1 MVIVQNGKHAYR
13 PIAEIAPGMTL
24 LVAAGERVPVDAS
37 VRGGR
42 SDIDCS
48 LVSGESE
55 PQPAC
60 PGTVLQAGVLNLTAP
75 LTVVAAAAARDSFL
89 AEMMRMMEAAESGRS
104 QFRRI
109 ADRAAQ
115 LYAPVVHA
123 TALLTFA
130 GWMIAIGDVHRALTV
145 AIAVLIITC
154 PCALG
159 LAVPMVQ
166 VVAARRLFDRGIMI
180 KDGGALE
187 RLAGVDAVVFDKTGT
202 LTLGQ
207 PQLLNGCEIVPATLA
222 LAGAIAAHSRHP
234 YSRALSLAA
243 SAGLELPRL
252 SDVVEHPGLGL
263 EARANGNVY
272 RLGRAS
278 WADATAPT
286 DRDGVALTKDGLLL
300 ATFRFDER
308 LRPGAREAVAKLT
321 ANGLRV
327 EILSGDQS
335 GRVNAVRAVLD
346 ISAIAQASPTDKA
359 AYVAAMAT
367 TGRKVLMVGDG
378 LNDTPALAAAHVS
391 MAPASAADV
400 GRNAADLV
408 FLRDD
413 LQAVPQALSVARDA
427 ARLIRQNLV
436 IAVIYNAIAVPVA
449 VFGHVTPLIA
459 AVAMSMSSLLV
470 VGNALRVKPAAPI
483 AAPSE
488 AAP

>member
-1 MVIVQNGKHAYR
+1 
-13 PIAEIAPGMTL
+13 
-24 LVAAGERVPVDAS
+24 
-37 VRGGR
+37 
-42 SDIDCS
+42 
-48 LVSGESE
+48 
-55 PQPAC
+55 
-60 PGTVLQAGVLNLTAP
+60 
-75 LTVVAAAAARDSFL
+75 
-89 AEMMRMMEAAESGRS
+89 
-104 QFRRI
+104 
-109 ADRAAQ
+109 
-115 LYAPVVHA
+115 
-123 TALLTFA
+123 
-130 GWMIAIGDVHRALTV
+130 MIAIGDVHRALTV